1 MKALVTGGAGFIG
14 SHTVEELL
22 RRGWEVRVLDDF
34 STGKPDNLPSHPR
47 LAVLRGDIR
56 SVDDVR
62 HALQDVT
69 HVVHL
74 AAQVSVERSIRE
86 PLESGATNIMGFAT
100 VLEGA
105 RREQARRLVYASSA
119 AVYGVPAEIPLSEA
133 SPTRPLS
140 PYGLEKLMNEAYAE
154 LYAQLHGVSAC
165 GLRFFNVYG
174 PRQDPRSPYAG
185 VISRFAASAR
195 AGEAVTIFGDGSQ
208 TRDFVHVSDVARLTA
223 DALEENFSGVCNI
236 ATGHSVSL
244 LQLVDAVRLAL
255 DRPLVV
261 DHAPARAGDIV
272 HSQAD
277 VRRMTE
283 LFGPQRP
290 IMLASGLRDL
300 LAGGLGRAAQPG

>member
-1 MKALVTGGAGFIG
+1 MRALVTGGAGFIG

-22 RRGWEVRVLDDF
+22 RRDWEVRVLDDF

-47 LAVLRGDIR
+47 LSVLRGDIR

-62 HALQDVT
+62 QALQGVT

-100 VLEGA
+100 VLDGA
-105 RREQARRLVYASSA
+105 RREQIQRLVYASSA
-119 AVYGVPAEIPLSEA
+119 AVYGVPEQVPLSET

-154 LYAQLHGVSAC
+154 LYAELHGVSAC

-195 AGEAVTIFGDGSQ
+195 AGEPVTIFGDGCQ

-223 DALEENFSGVCNI
+223 DALEKTCSGVCNI

-244 LQLVDAVRLAL
+244 LQLVDAVRVAL
-255 DRPLVV
+255 DRPVTV
-261 DHAPARAGDIV
+261 THAPARAGDIV

-277 VRRMTE
+277 VRRMTD
-283 LFGPQRP
+283 LFGVQHPV
-290 IMLASGLRDL
+290 MLVSGLRDL
-300 LAGGLGRAAQPG
+300 LAGGLDRAPQPA

>member
-22 RRGWEVRVLDDF
+22 RRAWEVRVLDDF
-34 STGKPDNLPSHPR
+34 SNGKPDNLPTHPR
-47 LAVLRGDIR
+47 LAVLRGNIR

-62 HALQDVT
+62 QALQGVT

-74 AAQVSVERSIRE
+74 AAQVSVDRSIRE

-100 VLEGA
+100 VLDGA
-105 RREQARRLVYASSA
+105 RREQVKRLVYASSA
-119 AVYGVPAEIPLSEA
+119 AVYGVPEQIPLSET

-154 LYAQLHGVSAC
+154 LYGQLHGVSAC

-185 VISRFAASAR
+185 VISRFAANAR
-195 AGEAVTIFGDGSQ
+195 AGEPVTIFGDGRQ

-223 DALEENFSGVCNI
+223 DALEKTFSGVCNI
-236 ATGHSVSL
+236 ATGYSVSL
-244 LQLVDAVRLAL
+244 LELVDAVRNAL
-255 DRPLVV
+255 DRPVTV
-261 DHAPARAGDIV
+261 THAPARAGDIL

-277 VRRMTE
+277 VRRMTD
-283 LFGPQRP
+283 LFGVQRP
-290 IMLASGLRDL
+290 VMLVPGLRDL
-300 LAGGLGRAAQPG
+300 LAGGLEHTSQPA